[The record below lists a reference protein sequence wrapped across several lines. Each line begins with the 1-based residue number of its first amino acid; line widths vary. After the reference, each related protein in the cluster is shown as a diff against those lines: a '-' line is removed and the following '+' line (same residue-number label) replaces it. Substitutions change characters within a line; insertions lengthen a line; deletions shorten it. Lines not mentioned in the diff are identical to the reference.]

1 MSDTEDA
8 SMTFWEHL
16 EELRRRLIVIA
27 IAIGAFSILSLSFGR
42 PIEAILRFPMETSI
56 NNILAF
62 IIDRSIG
69 EEGSMMGFLSVSL
82 KAGASN
88 VEAELLKIGPVE
100 GIKAY
105 LKISIASGV
114 LLASPI
120 VIVQIWAFIF
130 PALTQHEKRY
140 ALPLFL
146 VIVAFF
152 VVGVIFAY
160 LIVTPTV
167 LHFSANL
174 FPNMANRW
182 DIEKYVNFITRLLLG
197 FGIAF
202 ELPIVMAFLS
212 WIGVVNSKGFREK
225 QRYAVVGIFVMS
237 ALLTPA
243 DPLSMFLMAVPLIV
257 LYQLGIFFAFLL
269 ERESESYA

>member
-1 MSDTEDA
+1 MSNPEDA

-27 IAIGAFSILSLSFGR
+27 IAIGAFSILSLSFSR
-42 PIEAILRFPMETSI
+42 PVEAILRFPMETSI
-56 NNILAF
+56 NTILAG
-62 IIDRSIG
+62 IIDRTIG

-105 LKISIASGV
+105 LKISIASGL
-114 LLASPI
+114 LLALPI
-120 VIVQIWAFIF
+120 VLYQIWAFIF

-146 VIVAFF
+146 VIVVFF

-160 LIVTPTV
+160 LIVTPAV

-174 FPNMANRW
+174 YPNMANRW

-212 WIGVVNSKGFREK
+212 RIGVVNSKGFREK

-257 LYQLGIFFAFLL
+257 LYQLGIFFAYLL

>member
-1 MSDTEDA
+1 
-8 SMTFWEHL
+8 MTFWEHL

-27 IAIGAFSILSLSFGR
+27 IAIGTFSILSLSFGR

-56 NNILAF
+56 SNILAA
-62 IIDRSIG
+62 IIDRTVG
-69 EEGSMMGFLSVSL
+69 VEGSMMGFLSVSL

-105 LKISIASGV
+105 LKISITSGF

-120 VIVQIWAFIF
+120 VLYQIWAFIF
-130 PALTQHEKRY
+130 PALTRKERRY
-140 ALPLFL
+140 ALPLFF
-146 VIVAFF
+146 VIVVFF
-152 VVGVIFAY
+152 VIGVVFAY

-167 LHFSANL
+167 LHFADSL
-174 FPNMANRW
+174 FPTAKDMW
-182 DIEKYVNFITRLLLG
+182 DIEKYVNFMTGLLLG

-212 WIGVVNSKGFREK
+212 WIGVVDSRGFRAK
-225 QRYAVVGIFVMS
+225 QSYAAVGIFVMS

-269 ERESESYA
+269 ERESESHA

>member
-1 MSDTEDA
+1 MSDSEDA

-27 IAIGAFSILSLSFGR
+27 IAIGAFTFLSLSFSR
-42 PIEAILRFPMETSI
+42 PIESILRFPMETSI
-56 NNILAF
+56 NTILAG
-62 IIDRSIG
+62 IIDRTVG
-69 EEGSMMGFLSVSL
+69 AEGSMMGFFSVSL
-82 KAGASN
+82 KARASN

-100 GIKAY
+100 GIMAY
-105 LKISIASGV
+105 LKISITCGL

-120 VIVQIWAFIF
+120 VLYQMWAFIF
-130 PALTQHEKRY
+130 PALTQKERRF

-146 VIVAFF
+146 VIVVFF
-152 VVGVIFAY
+152 VVGVVFAY

-174 FPNMANRW
+174 YPSMENRW
-182 DIEKYVNFITRLLLG
+182 DIGKYVNFITRLLLG

-212 WIGVVNSKGFREK
+212 WIGVIDARGFREK
-225 QRYAVVGIFVMS
+225 QSHAVVGIFVMS

-243 DPLSMFLMAVPLIV
+243 DPLSMFLMAVPLII

-269 ERESESYA
+269 ERESENYA

>member
-120 VIVQIWAFIF
+120 VIFQIWAFIF

>member
-1 MSDTEDA
+1 
-8 SMTFWEHL
+8 
-16 EELRRRLIVIA
+16 
-27 IAIGAFSILSLSFGR
+27 
-42 PIEAILRFPMETSI
+42 
-56 NNILAF
+56 
-62 IIDRSIG
+62 
-69 EEGSMMGFLSVSL
+69 MMGFLSVSL

-100 GIKAY
+100 GIMAY
-105 LKISIASGV
+105 LKISIGCGL

-120 VIVQIWAFIF
+120 VLYQIWAFIF
-130 PALTQHEKRY
+130 PALTQQERRY

-174 FPNMANRW
+174 YPNMANRW
-182 DIEKYVNFITRLLLG
+182 DIEKYVNFITQLLLG

-212 WIGVVNSKGFREK
+212 WIGVINSRGFREK
-225 QRYAVVGIFVMS
+225 QSYAFVGIFVMS

-243 DPLSMFLMAVPLIV
+243 DPFSMFLMAVPLIV
-257 LYQLGIFFAFLL
+257 LYQLGIFFAYLL

>member
-1 MSDTEDA
+1 
-8 SMTFWEHL
+8 
-16 EELRRRLIVIA
+16 
-27 IAIGAFSILSLSFGR
+27 
-42 PIEAILRFPMETSI
+42 
-56 NNILAF
+56 
-62 IIDRSIG
+62 
-69 EEGSMMGFLSVSL
+69 MMGFFSVSL
-82 KAGASN
+82 KAGASI

-100 GIKAY
+100 GIMAY
-105 LKISIASGV
+105 LKISIACGL

-120 VIVQIWAFIF
+120 VLYQIWAFIF
-130 PALTQHEKRY
+130 PALTQKEKKF

-212 WIGVVNSKGFREK
+212 WIGVVNSRGFREK
-225 QRYAVVGIFVMS
+225 QSYAVVGIFVMS

>member
-1 MSDTEDA
+1 MSDPEDT
-8 SMTFWEHL
+8 SMTFWGHL

-27 IAIGAFSILSLSFGR
+27 IAIGAFTFLSLSFSR
-42 PIEAILRFPMETSI
+42 PIEAVLRFPMETSI
-56 NNILAF
+56 NTILAG
-62 IIDRSIG
+62 IIDRTVG

-82 KAGASN
+82 KASASN

-100 GIKAY
+100 GIRAY
-105 LKISIASGV
+105 LKISITCGL
-114 LLASPI
+114 LLASPL
-120 VIVQIWAFIF
+120 VLYQIWAFIF
-130 PALTQHEKRY
+130 PALTQQERRF

-146 VIVAFF
+146 IIVLFF

-160 LIVTPTV
+160 LIVTPSV

-212 WIGVVNSKGFREK
+212 WIGVVNSRGFREK
-225 QRYAVVGIFVMS
+225 QSYAVVGIFVMS